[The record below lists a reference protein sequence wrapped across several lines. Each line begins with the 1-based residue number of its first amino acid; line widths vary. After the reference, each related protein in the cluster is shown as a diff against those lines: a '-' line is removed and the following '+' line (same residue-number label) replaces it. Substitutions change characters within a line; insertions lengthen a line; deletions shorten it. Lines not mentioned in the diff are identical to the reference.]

1 MKAPDL
7 GKMVGPLP
15 LGAWL
20 GVVGGGLGLAYM
32 AKKKAGAAPPVVPGP
47 ASPNGG
53 LPVTGGGVVA
63 LPDNAPGGAGAGGSL
78 TPLAPAPTTND
89 EWARYAA
96 IVLIGHGF
104 GAYAT
109 QQALAKYLEGQQ
121 LTAEESAIVEAAM
134 RYIGPPPYSPPV
146 APPPLPARAPQPVP
160 AVPVAVE
167 PTPVAPVAPV
177 APVNVAPAPPP
188 PPPPSVPVPAPTPVA
203 YAVPVANPIPGD
215 TSTVVAVTGPYPFVY
230 GGSADQA
237 QAILNQYAAPAPV
250 APPPPPPPQPDP
262 TVWAGYTWE
271 TQTGGWDDPR
281 YSW

>member
-160 AVPVAVE
+160 AVP
-167 PTPVAPVAPV
+167 
-177 APVNVAPAPPP
+177 
-188 PPPPSVPVPAPTPVA
+188 APTPVA